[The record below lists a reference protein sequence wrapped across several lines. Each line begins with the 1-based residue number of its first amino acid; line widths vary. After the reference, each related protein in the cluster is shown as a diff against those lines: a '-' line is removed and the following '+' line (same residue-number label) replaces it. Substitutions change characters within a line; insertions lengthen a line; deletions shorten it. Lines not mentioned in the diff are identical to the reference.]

1 MQLSCRRLQEAT
13 FPMLCA
19 NSVLI
24 PCLPSVSKFLVKQP
38 IRAFSWLPSG
48 AGWLLAASDRNSLLP
63 SRHPNF
69 FSSLLDRSRHGSHRS
84 PVQRE
89 VDSLPSSIRLFAA
102 EPKYGAG
109 PALTMAGG
117 VCLLQHLVLV
127 SIQPPAGARLCQPSL
142 VPIES
147 CRKTKKMLPSCWGS
161 PPALPIWRKRPYKI
175 TAWLRLE
182 ALLGPSVP
190 TLASTG
196 PPRAG
201 YPAPHHGGVRDPQ
214 GNPTPSLGRPH
225 LLPAATVQLMGTG
238 RGHS

>member
-142 VPIES
+142 VPIAS
-147 CRKTKKMLPSCWGS
+147 CRKTKKMLPSCWGKPS
-161 PPALPIWRKRPYKI
+161 CSTYMEEKALQNHSM
-175 TAWLRLE
+175 AE
-182 ALLGPSVP
+182 A
-190 TLASTG
+190 
-196 PPRAG
+196 
-201 YPAPHHGGVRDPQ
+201 GGTS
-214 GNPTPSLGRPH
+214 GSLCSHPSLNR
-225 LLPAATVQLMGTG
+225 ATQSRVPSPTSWWG
-238 RGHS
+238 